1 MIDRAL
7 AHFPRSNV
15 SEQLPASHG
24 VDILPAR
31 GAPPCRPHFRPS
43 TGNAMRRLLLALP
56 LAALLPCALAAQAR
70 TSARAP
76 QAGQIRFTEETLP
89 NGLHV
94 VYSEDHAAPV
104 VAVDIWYN
112 VGSKSEQPGRTGF
125 AHLFEHM
132 MFKGSKNVADGQ
144 HFALLEGAGAR
155 AGADINGTTAWDR
168 TNYFE
173 QLPSNQL
180 ELALWLEA
188 DRMGGLLDVLTLE
201 KLDNQRE
208 VVKNERRQSVD
219 NQPYGSW
226 LERMEAATFPTGHP
240 YHHPVIGSMEDLSA
254 ASLDDVRAF
263 FRTYYAPNN
272 AVLVVAGDFETAAA
286 RALVRKH
293 FGAIPRQ
300 PAPPPVRDMTLPPVI
315 GREQREVIQDA
326 NAPVPA
332 IFVGYRMPAA
342 SDPRGVVVNVLSN
355 MIAGRSSALYESL
368 VRRQQLATGVG
379 SFNASLLQGADVLIV
394 QASGKPGAPAD
405 SLEAGLMREL
415 ANPGQGID
423 QEALERAKAQMRFQ
437 LVDALQRTGGFGG
450 RADMLAQGYTYYRDA
465 NWVNTRLAAIDRVTL
480 ADVQALVRER
490 LTANNRVV
498 LVFVPNRAPAAPPQT
513 PARP

>member
-1 MIDRAL
+1 
-7 AHFPRSNV
+7 
-15 SEQLPASHG
+15 
-24 VDILPAR
+24 
-31 GAPPCRPHFRPS
+31 
-43 TGNAMRRLLLALP
+43 MRRLLLALP
-56 LAALLPCALAAQAR
+56 LAALLPGALAAQAR
-70 TSARAP
+70 SAAGTP
-76 QAGQIRFTEETLP
+76 QAARIRFTEETLP

-94 VYSEDHAAPV
+94 VYSEDHSAPV
-104 VAVDIWYN
+104 VAVDLWYN
-112 VGSKSEQPGRTGF
+112 VGSKMEQPGRTGF

-144 HFALLEGAGAR
+144 HFALLESAGAR
-155 AGADINGTTAWDR
+155 AGSDINGTTAWDR

-180 ELALWLEA
+180 ELALFLEA
-188 DRMGGLLDVLTLE
+188 DRMGTLADVLTQA

-226 LERMEAATFPTGHP
+226 LEKMEAAIYPENHP

-254 ASLDDVRAF
+254 ASVEDVRSF

-272 AVLVVAGDFETAAA
+272 AVLVVAGDFDPVQA

-293 FGAIPRQ
+293 FAAIPRQ
-300 PAPPPVRDMTLPPVI
+300 APPPPLRDMTLPPVI
-315 GREQREVIQDA
+315 GQEHREVVQDA
-326 NAPVPA
+326 NAQVPVV
-332 IFVGYRMPAA
+332 FVGYRVPAA
-342 SDPRGVVVNVLSN
+342 RDPGGEVVNVLSN
-355 MIAGRSSALYESL
+355 MLSGRSSAMYESL
-368 VRRQQLATGVG
+368 VRRQQIATGVG
-379 SFNASLLQGADVLIV
+379 AFNPELLQGADILIV
-394 QASGKPGAPAD
+394 RASGKPGSPAD

-415 ANPGQGID
+415 ANVNANLTP
-423 QEALERAKAQMRFQ
+423 EALERAKAQMRFE

-465 NWVNTRLAAIDRVTL
+465 GWVNTRLAAIDRVSL
-480 ADVQALVRER
+480 ADVQALVHER
-490 LTANNRVV
+490 LVPNNRVV
-498 LVFVPNRAPAAPPQT
+498 LVYVPNRAPAGQPQT